1 MTDLRQTT
9 GGYRFLPGGGDGPYC
24 SGVVA
29 DPGYEIV
36 HATLREPVPIWAG
49 FDLVERHLAAIGRP
63 RQALC
68 AFELRCTRPYP
79 PDGWMSPNSFN
90 QQYVARL
97 KEWGLFV
104 DGLNPI
110 ARSNVAPRRDPPA
123 EQVLFAFSYTVPT
136 SQPSGRPTFVVAGSG
151 EESGGAARRAL
162 AGGDSGKAS
171 RRHGDDGRASERAG
185 RELGRRD
192 EPEPVPRRDL
202 RRVPARRRF
211 RANRSGP
218 PSGRPLVRVQAADQ
232 RPRGRDGPSRRADR
246 DLRRGLTQAGGG
258 KRDAGW
264 DGSGTSKA
272 RLAILPD
279 LTHYNIFSSPALP
292 STVIPFLDAPMLEG
306 S

>member
-1 MTDLRQTT
+1 MTDLRQTP

-49 FDLVERHLAAIGRP
+49 FDLVERHLAALGRP

-104 DGLNPI
+104 DGLNSI

-136 SQPSGRPTFVVAGSG
+136 RQPSRRPTFVVAGSG
-151 EESGGAARRAL
+151 EDPAVRPGDRSPDAIREKLADVMATMAARLSAL
-162 AGGDSGKAS
+162 GANWADVTNLNLYLVETCDA
-171 RRHGDDGRASERAG
+171 RLLDVVF
-185 RELGRRD
+185 
-192 EPEPVPRRDL
+192 EPIG
-202 RRVPARRRF
+202 PARRLGVHWYE
-211 RANRSGP
+211 SKP
-218 PSGRPLVRVQAADQ
+218 PIS
-232 RPRGRDGPSRRADR
+232 DR
-246 DLRRGLTQAGGG
+246 EVEMDLRGVPTE
-258 KRDAGW
+258 
-264 DGSGTSKA
+264 
-272 RLAILPD
+272 
-279 LTHYNIFSSPALP
+279 IF
-292 STVIPFLDAPMLEG
+292 VEV
-306 S
+306 